1 MIDKIIE
8 KKRDGLAYMIY
19 LLYMILF
26 FFFVNYY
33 YFDNLY
39 IKN

>member
-1 MIDKIIE
+1 MVNKKI
-8 KKRDGLAYMIY
+8 KKKCDGLAYMIY